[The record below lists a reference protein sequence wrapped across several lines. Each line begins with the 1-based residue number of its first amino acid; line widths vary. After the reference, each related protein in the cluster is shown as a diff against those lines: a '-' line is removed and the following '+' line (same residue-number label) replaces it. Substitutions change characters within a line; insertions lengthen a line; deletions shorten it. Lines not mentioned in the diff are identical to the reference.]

1 MAPLP
6 TANARHHNVSGVH
19 GRDVKKKPF
28 KKKTETRYYK
38 ADEWR
43 RLSYDEK
50 KKVMEQRGNRGGGD
64 SGGPAKKSKYEDRI
78 SALETKLLEAQQ
90 QISAART
97 ETPLPPVPP
106 RRGPF
111 NPPAGLNQR

>member
-1 MAPLP
+1 VL
-6 TANARHHNVSGVH
+6 
-19 GRDVKKKPF
+19 
-28 KKKTETRYYK
+28 
-38 ADEWR
+38 
-43 RLSYDEK
+43 
-50 KKVMEQRGNRGGGD
+50 EQRGNRGGGE
-64 SGGPAKKSKYEDRI
+64 SGVPAKKAKCEDRI

-106 RRGPF
+106 TRGPL